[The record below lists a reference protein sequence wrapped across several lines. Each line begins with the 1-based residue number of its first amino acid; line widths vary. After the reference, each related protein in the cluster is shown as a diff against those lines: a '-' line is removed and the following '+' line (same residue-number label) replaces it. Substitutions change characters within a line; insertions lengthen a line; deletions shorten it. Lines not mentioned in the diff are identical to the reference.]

1 MTAFVL
7 DLWHDLR
14 AKRMWPLALLL
25 VVAIVATP
33 MVLLGLGSEEPT
45 PTPPADVAADPG
57 AAGLANLVA
66 PSALPVGGSSTLDQF
81 KARDPFEPERSGGA
95 GDGAD
100 TVGGGTTQVPDL
112 TAPSTGGAG
121 AALPTPSSGGSGA
134 SAALP
139 GTPSAPDVGV
149 SSSGSG
155 SAATPAS
162 APPAGTPPSGG
173 TSSGGGGSSG
183 GSSGG
188 KTRETRYFTY
198 EADLKFGKPGNV
210 RLRRGVE
217 EFTPLPDA
225 ERGVVLFNGVTIRD
239 QLAVFSVFDPEQA
252 PRVGDDILEE
262 IYVIDTD
269 DESDPSVNGCVVFVF
284 VARGKRV
291 RGGEYVVLVADIERA
306 RLR

>member
-45 PTPPADVAADPG
+45 PTPPADVAADSG

-155 SAATPAS
+155 SATSPAS

-188 KTRETRYFTY
+188 KRETRYFTY

-252 PRVGDDILEE
+252 PRVGEDIREE
-262 IYVIDTD
+262 SCVIATE
-269 DESDPSVNGCVVFVF
+269 DEADPSVDRCLVFVLE
-284 VARGKRV
+284 ARGERV
-291 RGGEYVVLVADIERA
+291 RVGDYVLQVADIKRA